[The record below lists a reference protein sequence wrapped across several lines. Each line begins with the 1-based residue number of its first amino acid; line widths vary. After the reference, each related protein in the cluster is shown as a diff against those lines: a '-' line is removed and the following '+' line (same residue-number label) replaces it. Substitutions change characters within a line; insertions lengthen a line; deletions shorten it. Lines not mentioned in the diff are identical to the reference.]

1 MRSFFFD
8 EGSTWEGRRCSPA
21 CYFAIL
27 LLLFCSAVAVVC
39 TDAGGRA
46 ELVLVHVLDH
56 TIEYTNFDPGQF
68 IALWAASLLHET

>member
-1 MRSFFFD
+1 MF
-8 EGSTWEGRRCSPA
+8 A
-21 CYFAIL
+21 CMLVRDIAVAV
-27 LLLFCSAVAVVC
+27 CSAVAVVC